1 MVVVEFGDDPQP
13 TGGEA
18 AFPRNRVQHRV
29 TLCCVSEQAVLDQT
43 DRNILDLLRENAR
56 RPLREI
62 AAAVNLTVA
71 PVQRR
76 IARLEKLG
84 VIERYTVQINH
95 GRIATG
101 IEAVTELQFA
111 DNLDLAQIMEYVAGI
126 PEVQEVLTLA
136 GDPDALLRIRV
147 DGVEDL
153 RRVVGQLRSGGQISS
168 TKTLVV
174 LEQWNRMA

>member
-1 MVVVEFGDDPQP
+1 MTE
-13 TGGEA
+13 
-18 AFPRNRVQHRV
+18 H
-29 TLCCVSEQAVLDQT
+29 AVLDRT
-43 DRNILDLLRENAR
+43 DREILDLLRENAR

-62 AAAVNLTVA
+62 AAAVGLTVA

-76 IARLEKLG
+76 IARLEKMG

-95 GRIATG
+95 GRIASG

-111 DNLDLAQIMEYVAGI
+111 DDLDLAQIMEFVAGI
-126 PEVQEVLTLA
+126 PEVEEVLTLA

-153 RRVVGQLRSGGQISS
+153 RRVVSQLRSGGQISS

-174 LEQWNRMA
+174 LEEWNRFK

>member
-1 MVVVEFGDDPQP
+1 MGIV
-13 TGGEA
+13 
-18 AFPRNRVQHRV
+18 
-29 TLCCVSEQAVLDQT
+29 CCVSEQAVLDRT
-43 DRNILDLLRENAR
+43 DREILDLLRENAR

-62 AAAVNLTVA
+62 ATAVGLTVA

-76 IARLEKLG
+76 IARMEKLG
-84 VIERYTVQINH
+84 VIERYTVKINH

-111 DNLDLAQIMEYVAGI
+111 DDLDLAQIMEFVAGI
-126 PEVQEVLTLA
+126 PEVDEVLTLA

-153 RRVVGQLRSGGQISS
+153 RRVVSQLRSGGQISS

-174 LEQWNRMA
+174 LEQWTRFG

>member
-1 MVVVEFGDDPQP
+1 MPAWRSV
-13 TGGEA
+13 
-18 AFPRNRVQHRV
+18 
-29 TLCCVSEQAVLDQT
+29 CCVTDHAVLDRT
-43 DRNILDLLRENAR
+43 DRAILDLLRENAR

-62 AAAVNLTVA
+62 ASAVGLTVA

-76 IARLEKLG
+76 IARLEKTG

-95 GRIATG
+95 GRIASG

-111 DNLDLAQIMEYVAGI
+111 DDLDLAQIMEFVAGI
-126 PEVQEVLTLA
+126 PEVEEVLTLA

-153 RRVVGQLRSGGQISS
+153 RRVVSQLRSGGQISS

-174 LEQWNRMA
+174 LEEWNRFK